1 MRRSGPPKRKRQRAV
16 RIGNAVE
23 IAMANKVLFRDAARD
38 QRCCQMCGSTT
49 RDWQAHH
56 VVYEQHLVKEGLPQ
70 YSTPNALRL
79 CRDCHELHHKRRQV
93 IPVSRLLDRNIEY
106 AFDALGPKAYDY
118 FSRYYDATHILPDGT
133 REPRLDPRV
142 EAAMRRAEAA

>member
-1 MRRSGPPKRKRQRAV
+1 MRSGPPKRRKRPQRPV

-23 IAMANKVLFRDAARD
+23 IAMANKVLFKDAARD

-56 VVYEQHLVKEGLPQ
+56 VVYEQHVVKAGEPQ

-79 CRDCHELHHKRRQV
+79 CRDCHGKHHKRQV
-93 IPVSRLLDRNIEY
+93 VVPVSKLLDHNIEY
-106 AFDALGPKAYDY
+106 AFIALGPAAYDY
-118 FSRYYDATHILPDGT
+118 FARYYGGVDA
-133 REPRLDPRV
+133 RV
-142 EAAMRRAEAA
+142 EDALARAEAAA

>member
-1 MRRSGPPKRKRQRAV
+1 MRSRPPKRKRQRPV

-23 IAMANKVLFRDAARD
+23 IAMANKILFRDAARE

-70 YSTPNALRL
+70 FSTPNALRL
-79 CRDCHELHHKRRQV
+79 CRDCHGKHHKRQVV
-93 IPVSRLLDRNIEY
+93 IPVSKLLACNIDY
-106 AFDALGPKAYDY
+106 AFVALGPKAYDY
-118 FSRYYDATHILPDGT
+118 LNRYYDHTHVLPDGT

-142 EAAMRRAEAA
+142 EAAMKQAEAA